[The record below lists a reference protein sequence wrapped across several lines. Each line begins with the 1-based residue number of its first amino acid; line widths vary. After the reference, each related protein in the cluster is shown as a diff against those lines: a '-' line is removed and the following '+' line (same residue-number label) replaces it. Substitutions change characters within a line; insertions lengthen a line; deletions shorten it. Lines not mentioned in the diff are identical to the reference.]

1 MTNSIGFMDVELSIL
16 NDLADISLNSPA
28 VTSAGLT
35 TVWSDI
41 KNWIDSAAQT
51 VINSIKNPV
60 ESWINSAKGSIS
72 TWINNAVS
80 NIKTGV
86 SNFINDA
93 KDAINYN
100 IAIFQRSVNGAISNI
115 VTKIDDIKS
124 SISGIV
130 TEVKDSISSA
140 LSGVGDWL
148 LDALYAVIDWARS
161 AFNSAVST
169 ISGWVTNAYENVK
182 NAINSTV
189 QMAKDSL
196 LNAYN
201 TVKDAIEKVV
211 NSLKSAYETTKQS
224 VETIFNNFLSWLR
237 GIRDELVEA
246 FWKIAGKVGAW
257 INDTILPALGDAIDW
272 SQKVSGLTPED
283 ADKIAAGDFSS
294 LKDGIDNIFKAGT
307 QAAIDSPLFS
317 FATAIMEF
325 GVALQLQFVPAQ
337 IAAQKNA
344 IINLALEPADLSSMS
359 SALFRGV
366 ANQEDYFDNARLAG
380 ITDERAALVLEA
392 NRALPTP
399 GQIQMSFLRGEID
412 IDKHD
417 ELLRSYGFTDE
428 NILVIK
434 SLYQIIPPPNDLIRM
449 AVREAFTPEIAE
461 KFGQYQDYPKAFT
474 DWAEKQGINKEWAE
488 RYWAAHWDLPSP
500 QMGFDML
507 HRGIIDSDEVKL
519 LLRALDVMP
528 YWRERLIQLSYNPI
542 TRVDVRRM
550 YRLGVLSREQVV
562 ERYKQLGYK
571 PEDAE
576 LLTQFTERYEG
587 GTSEE
592 DDIQIRY
599 LTRSVYEKAF
609 NRGIITRD
617 ELKERL
623 IGMGFMDED
632 AELLVVLQEF
642 NLEVDSISWDLP
654 TYTKNM
660 VKMIKTAYQ
669 RSLLFRNEAAEML
682 QSMGYSADA
691 TQTELYFID
700 YDNALGLK
708 DRILDKVKNLYIEYT
723 IDNVGLHDMLAE
735 FDFNSEEITRIES
748 ELNILRRLRDK
759 KPTLADFIKFF
770 KNKIITAEEFINE
783 LKGLG
788 YPDRYI
794 AYYSQYLEIGV

>member
-1 MTNSIGFMDVELSIL
+1 MALSK
-16 NDLADISLNSPA
+16 DSPA
-28 VTSAGLT
+28 VTAAGLT
-35 TVWSDI
+35 TVWDDI
-41 KNWIDSAAQT
+41 KSWINSAAET
-51 VINSIKNPV
+51 VINSVLNPV
-60 ESWINSAKGSIS
+60 SSWINSAKGSIS

-86 SNFINDA
+86 NDFISDA

-100 IAIFQRSVNGAISNI
+100 IGVFSRSVNGAIENI
-115 VTKIDDIKS
+115 VNKINGIQS
-124 SISGIV
+124 SINGIV
-130 TEVKDSISSA
+130 SEVKDSISSA

-148 LDALYAVIDWARS
+148 LDALYAVIEWARS
-161 AFNSAVST
+161 TFNTALNSVSSW
-169 ISGWVTNAYENVK
+169 IANGYDNVK

-196 LNAYN
+196 LDAYN
-201 TVKDAIEKVV
+201 TVKDAIETVV
-211 NSLKSAYETTKQS
+211 NSLKTAYETTKQS
-224 VETIFNNFLSWLR
+224 VETIFSNLLNWLK
-237 GIRDELVEA
+237 GIRDELVKA
-246 FWKIAGKVGAW
+246 FWEIAGNIGKW
-257 INDTILPALGDAIDW
+257 INDTVLPAWGNAIEW
-272 SQKVSGLTPED
+272 SQKVSGLSPAD
-283 ADKIAAGDFSS
+283 AEKIMSGDFSS
-294 LKDGIDNIFKAGT
+294 LKEGIDNIFMAGAE
-307 QAAIDSPLFS
+307 AAIDSPLFS

-337 IAAQKNA
+337 VAAQKQA
-344 IINLALEPADLSSMS
+344 IISLGLEPADLGAMS
-359 SALFRGV
+359 SALFRGKT
-366 ANQEDYFDNARLAG
+366 NLETYFENARIAG
-380 ITDERAALVLEA
+380 MTEERAGLVLEA

-412 IDKHD
+412 LEKHD
-417 ELLRSYGFTDE
+417 ELLSSYGFTDD
-428 NILVIK
+428 NILLIK

-474 DWAEKQGINKEWAE
+474 DWAEKQGINKDWAE

-500 QMGFDML
+500 QMGFEML
-507 HRGIIDSDEVKL
+507 HRGIIDNDEVKL

-550 YRLGVLSREQVV
+550 YRLGVLSRDQVV
-562 ERYKQLGYK
+562 ERYKQLGYN
-571 PEDAE
+571 PNDAE

-599 LTRSVYEKAF
+599 LTRTVYEKAF
-609 NRGIITRD
+609 NRGIISRD
-617 ELKERL
+617 DLKQRL
-623 IGMGFMDED
+623 IGMGFMEDD

-669 RSLLFRNEAAEML
+669 RSLLFRNEAAELL
-682 QSMGYSADA
+682 QSMGYTPEA

-708 DRILDKVKNLYIEYT
+708 DQILDKVKNLYIEYT

-735 FDFNSEEITRIES
+735 FDFSSEEITKIES
-748 ELNILRRLRDK
+748 DLNILRRLRDK
-759 KPTLADFIKFF
+759 KPTLADFIKFW
-770 KNKIITAEEFINE
+770 KNQIISGEEFIME

-788 YPDRYI
+788 YHDRYI
-794 AYYSQYLEIGV
+794 NYFVQYLGIGG